1 MKLKIKRTL
10 FYQLNYS
17 TVELNRIHLKKIN
30 KLTVARVKPCDQVTI
45 DFSFAFAC
53 FKG

>member
-10 FYQLNYS
+10 FYQLNYC
-17 TVELNRIHLKKIN
+17 TVELNRIHLKKKK
-30 KLTVARVKPCDQVTI
+30 KLPVAGVKPCDQVTI

-53 FKG
+53 FEG